1 MSSAPDFIY
10 PKNGLPKPDPDVQNS
25 RVKINTAKVKS
36 MDDLTHDTIKLVLE
50 CDKNSSPLS
59 GKAGQFA
66 TIKVEGVR
74 KPRAYSLAKSPKNV
88 EAMYDNLIP
97 KLQKAAEVEK
107 KELVIDD
114 IEIKDIAPWDIRYFI
129 SSERSKVSNIEVF
142 FFIASFIFC
151 GNYLY
156 CHFKRVFH

>member
-74 KPRAYSLAKSPKNV
+74 KPRAYSLLN
-88 EAMYDNLIP
+88 
-97 KLQKAAEVEK
+97 LQKMK
-107 KELVIDD
+107 NQT
-114 IEIKDIAPWDIRYFI
+114 
-129 SSERSKVSNIEVF
+129 NILF
-142 FFIASFIFC
+142 
-151 GNYLY
+151 L
-156 CHFKRVFH
+156 

>member
-59 GKAGQFA
+59 GKAVSYTNLKLP
-66 TIKVEGVR
+66 TI
-74 KPRAYSLAKSPKNV
+74 YSV
-88 EAMYDNLIP
+88 
-97 KLQKAAEVEK
+97 
-107 KELVIDD
+107 
-114 IEIKDIAPWDIRYFI
+114 
-129 SSERSKVSNIEVF
+129 
-142 FFIASFIFC
+142 
-151 GNYLY
+151 
-156 CHFKRVFH
+156 